1 MSNMVINVIH
11 KPISLASQHAQI
23 SPMSGI
29 TESGQMTTCVAWCA
43 LGVQELRGRDPGTLE
58 RVLDGESTHGIPSP
72 GWQLAERWSAAEP
85 TPVVEGTGSEFH
97 FQPFS

>member
-43 LGVQELRGRDPGTLE
+43 LGAQELRVE

-72 GWQLAERWSAAEP
+72 SRGDDAGSLLSAGAQQSP
-85 TPVVEGTGSEFH
+85 H
-97 FQPFS
+97 LW